1 MKRLEE
7 GFLSRLFTNVD
18 VGVDLGTS
26 NLLIFLPERGI
37 VYREPSMVAIDKTN
51 GKVVAVGR
59 RAKEMLGKTPDRID
73 VVQPLAGGVV
83 ADYEATAGMLGTVLE
98 RVVGR
103 NIFFKP
109 RLMAVS
115 YTHLTLPTILLV

>member
-83 ADYEATAGMLGTVLE
+83 ATMKRLRHAWYCSRTGRGTQ
-98 RVVGR
+98 
-103 NIFFKP
+103 
-109 RLMAVS
+109 
-115 YTHLTLPTILLV
+115 HLF

>member
-83 ADYEATAGMLGTVLE
+83 ADYEATAACLVLFSNGSWDATSFLSPVLWSASRRE
-98 RVVGR
+98 
-103 NIFFKP
+103 
-109 RLMAVS
+109 
-115 YTHLTLPTILLV
+115 